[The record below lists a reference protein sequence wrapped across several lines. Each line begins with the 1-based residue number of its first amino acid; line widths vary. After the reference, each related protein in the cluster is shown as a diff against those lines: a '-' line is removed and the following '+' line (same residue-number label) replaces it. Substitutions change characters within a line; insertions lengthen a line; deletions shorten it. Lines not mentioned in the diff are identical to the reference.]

1 MRPLKTGATD
11 KREIIMDKETV
22 KHLWALRK
30 ANEVLIE
37 GLKVAIFVLENG
49 KELTPERRKSLIK
62 SLKGLIAQ
70 SEEIYAEVGVT
81 GSGLDMRQSD

>member
-1 MRPLKTGATD
+1 
-11 KREIIMDKETV
+11 MDDETA
-22 KHLWALRK
+22 KYLWAFK
-30 ANEVLIE
+30 KVNEVLIE

-70 SEEIYAEVGVT
+70 SEEIYGEAQQNTEA
-81 GSGLDMRQSD
+81 SNFDAQCSIC